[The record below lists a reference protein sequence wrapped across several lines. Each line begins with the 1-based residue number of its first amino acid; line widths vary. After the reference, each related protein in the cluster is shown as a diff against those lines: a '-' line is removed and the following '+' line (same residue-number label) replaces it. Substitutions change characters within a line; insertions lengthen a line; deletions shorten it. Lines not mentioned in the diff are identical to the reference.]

1 MLYTGGCDTCY
12 MQEVVIH
19 VICRRYML
27 NTGDCDMLYAGGCDM
42 LNAGGCDTCY
52 IQGGCDTCYIQEIV
66 IQVQEVVIHVIYR
79 RL

>member
-19 VICRRYML
+19 VIYK
-27 NTGDCDMLYAGGCDM
+27 
-42 LNAGGCDTCY
+42 
-52 IQGGCDTCYIQEIV
+52 
-66 IQVQEVVIHVIYR
+66 EVVIHDKYR

>member
-19 VICRRYML
+19 VI
-27 NTGDCDMLYAGGCDM
+27 
-42 LNAGGCDTCY
+42 
-52 IQGGCDTCYIQEIV
+52 I
-66 IQVQEVVIHVIYR
+66 QEVVIHGCEIQEVVIQEVVIQVKYR

>member
-1 MLYTGGCDTCY
+1 MLYAGGCDTCY

-19 VICRRYML
+19 VICRRLWY
-27 NTGDCDMLYAGGCDM
+27 M

-52 IQGGCDTCYIQEIV
+52 MH
-66 IQVQEVVIHVIYR
+66 EVVIHVIYR